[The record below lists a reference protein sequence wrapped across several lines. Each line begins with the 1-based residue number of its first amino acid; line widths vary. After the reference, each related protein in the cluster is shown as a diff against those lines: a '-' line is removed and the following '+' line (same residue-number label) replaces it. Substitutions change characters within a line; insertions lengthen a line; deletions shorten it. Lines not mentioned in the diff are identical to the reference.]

1 MKEQSEEIQKKEE
14 QKKKDEFNAE
24 QRRAIDSPLGQDVL
38 IAAGAGSGKTK
49 TLSKKVYKIC
59 SDFAVDPSKILVL
72 TFTNKAAFEMKER
85 IVKEFRKANSGE
97 LADKILSSHIQTF
110 DSFSLY
116 LVQQYASVLSLPS
129 TISIM
134 DSSIL
139 AAKANS
145 YVDEI
150 FEEYYENHDPRFL
163 SLIGK
168 FNALGDSKTKI
179 LVKDLQRKLANLLP
193 SERDSFVK
201 DYDER
206 FLSES
211 FLKEKYDL
219 FLKGRKEKLK
229 QAMKKACLAFS
240 FGQEEWDR
248 NALIEELKRVDTD
261 RIDLESFSFGQEH
274 LDKIFQLARST
285 LTASAEDLNEEAEK
299 YATDETKD
307 FWDGKRFYQET
318 KGEEF
323 FSLYKDAF
331 YLLRNALRD
340 SFFLTLKNGGSFDS
354 QKKQILSFRED
365 IHLLFEIVDKLE
377 KRLKKFEYLSNA
389 YSFQDISN
397 MALSLLIDPKYE
409 KVAKEIQDRFSY
421 VLVDEYQD
429 TNDFQEAFLNAISK
443 KATLFTV
450 GDAKQSIYGFRNSNC
465 QLFLNRKE
473 LYQKEG
479 GDKRIVIE
487 MNKNYRSVEKI
498 LSDVNAI
505 FEGYMSKEHGGI
517 DYVGGERLDYDKSVD
532 LFALA
537 RNNVKGEY
545 GLSLLQYTDVPDK
558 LDGDVVSLEGMTI
571 IKDIKEKVESG
582 YQVLDFGKDGLELR
596 PCTYKD
602 FAILIRKKKDFA
614 TYQKLFLDAG
624 IPLNDEI
631 ETGYHDIDSILVLQ
645 NLVKMFSYYL
655 GTSKE
660 NIRHLYL
667 SLARSYLFG
676 KKESYDDE
684 KIYKTLQSKELWEKD
699 PLLKQVQDFVQK
711 EKDKTFSRIFL
722 DMIREFRVLERLPLL
737 GDVSNNVSKVESY
750 YRLLAGQENIGEGLS
765 QFVELFKTIDK
776 YDIGISASS
785 VTSLENAVSLM
796 TIHQSKGL
804 EFKIV
809 YMPLARNVIASGNNM
824 SAPDYLFSREYGLI
838 LPNYRYDEMVDTFL
852 RPLYFEGEGSKVG
865 EISEHV
871 RLFYVA
877 LTRAKESLYLVGNPT
892 DLSPREKETLL
903 DMLDSTAHYES
914 INENLLNRYSPVFER
929 ADLDRYHTLTKEAQD
944 ISLQRKEVLANADG
958 ERKEILSY
966 LYEKLIVESFQEEL
980 SMVLDSFKLSL
991 YDELLEEVSKDS
1003 TLSIRLLLLFY
1014 TGIDSWKDIDAFC
1027 SEKKD
1032 VLSMCD
1038 LGATKEELLEE
1049 SKEFLRSF
1057 LELKE
1062 TDFVKKHNSI
1072 REVKLG
1078 AKKNK
1083 DLTEEE
1089 NLALQ
1094 KSKKAIPLIFDDLLS
1109 VTNGSAN
1116 FQAKCYPLFQ
1126 TRVLSLEGE
1135 EKKEGKMKLPELGKK
1150 EESEEVLDETP
1161 ITHKRA
1167 SKYVSDEETISKE
1180 SLSEGTLYHRF
1191 MENVDLRTK
1200 KIPPFLK
1207 DEERKN
1213 IEKVLSL
1220 PLFDDLSG
1228 VDIYKE
1234 YSFYDRKNHA
1244 RGSIDLLL
1252 VRKDEIDIV
1261 DYKLEKISDPAYL
1274 EQLKVYKE
1282 NVSRLFKTEKKIRTF
1297 LLSLLDARLKEI
1309 AL

>member
-1 MKEQSEEIQKKEE
+1 MKEQSKEIQGKEE
-14 QKKKDEFNAE
+14 QKGKDEFNAE
-24 QRRAIDSPLGQDVL
+24 QRRAIESPLGQDVL

-59 SDFAVDPSKILVL
+59 ADFHVDPSKILVL

-85 IVKEFRKANSGE
+85 IVKEFRKAHSGE

-116 LVQQYASVLSLPS
+116 LVQQHASVLHLPS
-129 TISIM
+129 TISVM

-145 YVDEI
+145 FVDEI
-150 FEEYYENHDPRFL
+150 FEEYYKAHDERFL
-163 SLIGK
+163 NLIGK
-168 FNALGDSKTKI
+168 INAYGDFKTKV
-179 LVKDLQRKLANLLP
+179 LVKDLQRKLSNLLP
-193 SERDSFVK
+193 SERESFVK

-219 FLKGRKEKLK
+219 FLEDRREKLR

-240 FGQEEWDR
+240 YGQEEWDR
-248 NALIEELKRVDTD
+248 DALVEELKRVDVAD
-261 RIDLESFSFGQEH
+261 IDFGSFSFGQEH
-274 LDKIFQLARST
+274 LDKIFRLARSV
-285 LTASAEDLNEEAEK
+285 LASSTEDLVEEAEA
-299 YATDETKD
+299 YAGDEAKD

-318 KGEEF
+318 KGEKYAH
-323 FSLYKDAF
+323 LYKDAF
-331 YLLRNALRD
+331 YLLREALRD
-340 SFFLTLKNGGSFDS
+340 SFFLPLRNYGTFES
-354 QKKQILSFRED
+354 QKERIRSFRED
-365 IHLLFEIVDKLE
+365 IHLLFEIVEKLE
-377 KRLKKFEYLSNA
+377 ERLRKFKFLSNA

-397 MALSLLIDPKYE
+397 MALSLLIDPKYA
-409 KVAKEIQDRFSY
+409 KVAEEIQDRFSY

-465 QLFLNRKE
+465 QLFLDRKE
-473 LYQKEG
+473 LYRKEG
-479 GDKRIVIE
+479 SDKRIVIE

-498 LSDVNAI
+498 LDDVNAI
-505 FEGYMSKEHGGI
+505 FEGYMNREHGGI
-517 DYVGGERLDYDKSVD
+517 DYVGGERLDYDKETD

-537 RNNVKGEY
+537 RKNEKGQY
-545 GLSLLQYTDVPDK
+545 GLSLLQYTDVPEK
-558 LDGDVVSLEGMTI
+558 LEGDVVSLEGRTI
-571 IKDIKEKVESG
+571 IKDIQEKVRSG
-582 YQVLDFGKDGLELR
+582 YQVLDFGKDGLHLR

-631 ETGYHDIDSILVLQ
+631 ETGYHDIDCILVLQ

-676 KKESYDDE
+676 KRKGYDD
-684 KIYKTLQSKELWEKD
+684 KRIYETLQSEELWEKD
-699 PLLKQVQDFVQK
+699 PLLQQVQGFVRK
-711 EKDKTFSRIFL
+711 EKDKAFSRIFL
-722 DMIREFRVLERLPLL
+722 DMIREFHVLECLPYL

-750 YRLLAGQENIGEGLS
+750 YRLLVSQENIGEGLS

-785 VTSLENAVSLM
+785 VTSLEDAVSLM

-824 SAPDYLFSREYGLI
+824 NAPDYLFSREYGLI
-838 LPNYRYDEMVDTFL
+838 LPNYRYDEPVDTFL

-865 EISEHV
+865 EVSEHV

-877 LTRAKESLYLVGNPT
+877 QTRAKESLFLVGNPT
-892 DLSPREKETLL
+892 DLSSREKETLL
-903 DMLDSTAHYES
+903 DMLDSTVHYER
-914 INENLLNRYSPVFER
+914 INDALLKRHESVFQKE
-929 ADLDRYHTLTKEAQD
+929 DLDRYRALTKEAED
-944 ISLQRKEVLANADG
+944 ICFRRKEVLSNADD

-980 SMVLDSFKLSL
+980 SAVLDSLKLSL
-991 YDELLEEVSKDS
+991 YDELLEEVSKNI

-1014 TGIDSWKDIDAFC
+1014 TGIDCGEDIDAFC
-1027 SEKKD
+1027 NEKKD
-1032 VLSMCD
+1032 VLSMYD

-1078 AKKNK
+1078 TKRNK
-1083 DLTEEE
+1083 DMDEEG

-1109 VTNGSAN
+1109 VTDGSAL
-1116 FQAKCYPLFQ
+1116 FQEKFYPLFQ
-1126 TRVLSLEGE
+1126 TYVHSLEGE
-1135 EKKEGKMKLPELGKK
+1135 ERRETKKDLPQLGKTEDG
-1150 EESEEVLDETP
+1150 EEIIDETP
-1161 ITHKRA
+1161 LTHKRA
-1167 SKYVSDEETISKE
+1167 SKYLSDEETISE
-1180 SLSEGTLYHRF
+1180 ETLSKGTLYHRY

-1200 KIPPFLK
+1200 EIPPFLK
-1207 DEERKN
+1207 GEERKN

-1220 PLFDDLSG
+1220 PLFDDLSA

-1234 YSFYDRKNHA
+1234 YSYYDSKNHA

-1261 DYKLEKISDPAYL
+1261 DYKLKKISDPEYRQQL
-1274 EQLKVYKE
+1274 EIYRE
-1282 NVSRLFKTEKKIRTF
+1282 NVLRLFGEKRIRTF
-1297 LLSLLDARLKEI
+1297 LLSLLDARLEEVK
-1309 AL
+1309 L